1 MAETAQTI
9 RLMEIELLGLSATIE
24 KHTKVTRKRMN
35 APLRNVPGDG
45 RNRRELVH
53 DQVDDWEPVTLTLNP
68 KKSNVFL
75 DAAHELLD
83 QQLDDPDSATPAIL
97 RSLVG
102 KSGRVAASK
111 RLIKCYIQSIST
123 PEGDKNSHA
132 LAGAEIVIEIEGF
145 AD

>member
-9 RLMEIELLGLSATIE
+9 RLMEIELLGLTATIE
-24 KHTKVTRKRMN
+24 KHSEVTRKRMN

-53 DQVDDWEPVTLTLNP
+53 DPVDDYEPVTLELNP
-68 KKSNVFL
+68 KKSAVFL
-75 DAAHELLD
+75 DEAQKMFD
-83 QQLDDPDSATPAIL
+83 QQLDDPDTATPAIL

-102 KSGRVAASK
+102 KSGREAASK
-111 RLIKCYIQSIST
+111 RIIKAYIQSIST
-123 PEGDKNSHA
+123 PPGDKNSHS
-132 LAGAEIVIEIEGF
+132 LATAKIVVEIEGF